1 MVSLNLLRLPQPP
14 QREVAGDNPNK
25 SEGRKYELVIDQE
38 INPEGHAKNEQES
51 PIPTSARRLLHR
63 RLILATSATSWSTM
77 RFRRC
82 TQGKCRT
89 WTDPTRHMR
98 RRTVGV

>member
-1 MVSLNLLRLPQPP
+1 
-14 QREVAGDNPNK
+14 
-25 SEGRKYELVIDQE
+25 
-38 INPEGHAKNEQES
+38 
-51 PIPTSARRLLHR
+51 LLHR